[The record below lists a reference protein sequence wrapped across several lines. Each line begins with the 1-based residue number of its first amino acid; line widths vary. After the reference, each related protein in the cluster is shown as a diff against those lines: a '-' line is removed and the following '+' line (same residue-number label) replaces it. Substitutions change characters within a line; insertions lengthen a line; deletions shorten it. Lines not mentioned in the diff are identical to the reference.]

1 MWELSSKSDFPDISH
16 GENGSSCIS
25 YTQKCLEMIISKSLL
40 FCLNGT
46 IIFENV
52 HGAKKKN
59 KVLLKLTLTQLKSE
73 IDQMLMMASAEA
85 VATT

>member
-1 MWELSSKSDFPDISH
+1 MIMELK
-16 GENGSSCIS
+16 
-25 YTQKCLEMIISKSLL
+25 T
-40 FCLNGT
+40 
-46 IIFENV
+46 
-52 HGAKKKN
+52 